1 MFILLNWRSHGYS
14 GTSYMQVVISDVSE
28 AQLTASKNSL
38 RGGLARFI
46 GNCPD
51 ILYFLSALYL
61 LMRYYR
67 SGNFLSFHSAQ
78 CHSAAKVAFKRHVII
93 NTTQLLSMC
102 NNVQR
107 LPSCIVILSIWSPLE
122 WFRLAKR
129 KHKEDPTAVSAFV
142 EETIGRVRWPKLS
155 QADFNQRIVI
165 QSDVLPTRWT
175 ESAEEASAGAELVV
189 EAILEDLQVSTSLEG
204 TWKSTSL
211 ECTLKVPRKYRIHMT
226 LVWYSLYYKIVVKPS
241 LDLINKRRP
250 LTQMDVDMCVCVGW
264 GSVERDGNG
273 MHCLF
278 KLKCEGK

>member
-1 MFILLNWRSHGYS
+1 MSCGYIYSFKWDIWPAGGDIWCFRSPADSLQKLLERRPCKVFYCPDM
-14 GTSYMQVVISDVSE
+14 YFLL
-28 AQLTASKNSL
+28 ALYLL

-78 CHSAAKVAFKRHVII
+78 CHSVAKVAFKRHVII

-107 LPSCIVILSIWSPLE
+107 LPSCIVILSIWSPLK

-129 KHKEDPTAVSAFV
+129 KHKEDPTAASAFV

-155 QADFNQRIVI
+155 Q
-165 QSDVLPTRWT
+165 
-175 ESAEEASAGAELVV
+175 
-189 EAILEDLQVSTSLEG
+189 ILNF
-204 TWKSTSL
+204 W
-211 ECTLKVPRKYRIHMT
+211 
-226 LVWYSLYYKIVVKPS
+226 KIVMW
-241 LDLINKRRP
+241 LWLWA
-250 LTQMDVDMCVCVGW
+250 G
-264 GSVERDGNG
+264 
-273 MHCLF
+273 
-278 KLKCEGK
+278 

>member
-1 MFILLNWRSHGYS
+1 MSCGYIYS
-14 GTSYMQVVISDVSE
+14 FKFDLQVVISDVSE

-51 ILYFLSALYL
+51 ILHFLSALYL

-78 CHSAAKVAFKRHVII
+78 CHSVAKVAFKRHVII

-129 KHKEDPTAVSAFV
+129 KHKEDPTAASAFV

-155 QADFNQRIVI
+155 Q
-165 QSDVLPTRWT
+165 
-175 ESAEEASAGAELVV
+175 
-189 EAILEDLQVSTSLEG
+189 ILIF
-204 TWKSTSL
+204 W
-211 ECTLKVPRKYRIHMT
+211 
-226 LVWYSLYYKIVVKPS
+226 KIVMW
-241 LDLINKRRP
+241 LWLWA
-250 LTQMDVDMCVCVGW
+250 G
-264 GSVERDGNG
+264 
-273 MHCLF
+273 
-278 KLKCEGK
+278 

>member
-1 MFILLNWRSHGYS
+1 MSCGYIYS
-14 GTSYMQVVISDVSE
+14 FKFDLQVVISDVSE

-51 ILYFLSALYL
+51 ILHFLSALYL

-78 CHSAAKVAFKRHVII
+78 CHSVAKVAFKRHVII

-107 LPSCIVILSIWSPLE
+107 LPSCIVILSIWSPLK

-129 KHKEDPTAVSAFV
+129 KHKEDPAAASAFV

-155 QADFNQRIVI
+155 Q
-165 QSDVLPTRWT
+165 
-175 ESAEEASAGAELVV
+175 
-189 EAILEDLQVSTSLEG
+189 ILIF
-204 TWKSTSL
+204 W
-211 ECTLKVPRKYRIHMT
+211 
-226 LVWYSLYYKIVVKPS
+226 KIVMW
-241 LDLINKRRP
+241 LWLWA
-250 LTQMDVDMCVCVGW
+250 G
-264 GSVERDGNG
+264 
-273 MHCLF
+273 
-278 KLKCEGK
+278 